1 MRSFYTEDTRDMK
14 SGWAC
19 QACNHTKCVK
29 YRDADQSRQEE
40 EVFARTMD
48 RRKEL
53 K

>member
-1 MRSFYTEDTRDMK
+1 MRSFYTEDTRNMK
-14 SGWAC
+14 TAGLARL
-19 QACNHTKCVK
+19 ATKCVEC
-29 YRDADQSRQEE
+29 RDADQPGQEE